1 MAQSKAHGEASNR
14 WNAKNYDRICVL
26 VKKGEREKL
35 KAYAASREM
44 SLNGF
49 IKYCIE
55 KEINNDFDLTQS

>member
-26 VKKGEREKL
+26 VKKGQREEL
-35 KAYAASREM
+35 KAYAASRGM

-49 IKYCIE
+49 IKYCID
-55 KEINNDFDLTQS
+55 KEMNRSTDD